1 MLKHAS
7 LGLLFFRNGLTA
19 RIVCI
24 STSSSVRVV
33 IRVVSGL
40 LVVSIV
46 ILLLG
51 LIVVVIVVGIEF
63 LLIHVLLLRLLLRG
77 LWLLGLRLHEG
88 GTVLLRVS
96 TRPTRIQIRI

>member
-40 LVVSIV
+40 LVVSVV

-63 LLIHVLLLRLLLRG
+63 LLIHVLLLRLLL
-77 LWLLGLRLHEG
+77 
-88 GTVLLRVS
+88 LLRGILAVRRVLAMLILVGHDES
-96 TRPTRIQIRI
+96 RETKRTK